1 MDIELHPGA
10 LKGEINIPASKSYCH
25 RAIIGASL
33 SKGSSN
39 LENILFSKDIH
50 ASIAAME
57 SLGTKIEINQD
68 KLTVKGE
75 GYPVLKKTEINCNES
90 GSTLRFLIP
99 IALLQQEEVA
109 FDGRGRLRERP
120 LTPYIDIFKEKN
132 IAFSKADGLPLKVK
146 GPLAPGEYRLAG
158 NVSSQFVTGLLYAL
172 PLLEGDSKLVI
183 TTELESKGYV
193 DMTLDVLSKFSVQI
207 ENKNYREFYIKGNQQ
222 YKPIDYRVE
231 GDFSQAAFWLC
242 AGTING
248 DIVCKD
254 INLNSLQGD
263 KAIINILKEM
273 GAKLEFGENS
283 VSAKK
288 TVTHGITIDASE
300 CPDLV
305 PVLAVIGALSEG
317 TTRIINAGR
326 LRIKESD
333 RLKAVATELN
343 NLGAKVEE
351 LEDSLIIEGVASLK
365 GGMVNTWNDHRIAMA
380 MAIASLK
387 CVNPVIIKESDCINK
402 SYPGF
407 FHDFADLGGITDEWS
422 LG

>member
-1 MDIELHPGA
+1 M
-10 LKGEINIPASKSYCH
+10 
-25 RAIIGASL
+25 
-33 SKGSSN
+33 
-39 LENILFSKDIH
+39 
-50 ASIAAME
+50 
-57 SLGTKIEINQD
+57 
-68 KLTVKGE
+68 
-75 GYPVLKKTEINCNES
+75 
-90 GSTLRFLIP
+90 
-99 IALLQQEEVA
+99 
-109 FDGRGRLRERP
+109 
-120 LTPYIDIFKEKN
+120 
-132 IAFSKADGLPLKVK
+132 
-146 GPLAPGEYRLAG
+146 
-158 NVSSQFVTGLLYAL
+158 
-172 PLLEGDSKLVI
+172 
-183 TTELESKGYV
+183 
-193 DMTLDVLSKFSVQI
+193 
-207 ENKNYREFYIKGNQQ
+207 
-222 YKPIDYRVE
+222 DYRVE

-288 TVTHGITIDASE
+288 AVTHGITIDASG

-343 NLGAKVEE
+343 NLGAKVQE
-351 LEDSLIIEGVASLK
+351 LEDSLVIEGVESLK
-365 GGMVNTWNDHRIAMA
+365 GGLVNTWNDHRIAMA